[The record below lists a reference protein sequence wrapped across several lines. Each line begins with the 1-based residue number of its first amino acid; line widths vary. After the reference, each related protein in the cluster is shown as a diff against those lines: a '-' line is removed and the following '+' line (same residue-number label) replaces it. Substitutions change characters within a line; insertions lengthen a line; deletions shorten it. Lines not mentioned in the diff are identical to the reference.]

1 MLPGIN
7 TAKDG
12 GVMHK
17 KPERILLG
25 HGSGGRLSHD
35 LLKNSILPAFTNPAL
50 NELHDGARITV
61 GGAKLA
67 FTTDSYV
74 VKPRFFP
81 GGDIGKLAVCGTVN
95 DLAMCGAMPLYLSAG
110 FILEEGLPTA
120 ELEQIVASMRLTAL
134 EAGVDIV
141 TGDTKVVEKGAVDGI
156 YINTAGIGLLEPMAD
171 ISAKR
176 VKPGQVVIV
185 SGYLGDHAIAIMSER
200 HALTL
205 PETIVSDCA
214 PLNKLI
220 HAMLSEVPQ
229 ITMLRDPTRGGLATT
244 LNEIAADA
252 GVGILVEES
261 TLPVRPEVHAV
272 CEILGLDPLYL
283 ANEGKVI
290 VFVEREYSDKVLS
303 IMRDNPLAA
312 AARII
317 GTVTDQPTGQ
327 VVLKTTVG
335 GLRLLDMLSGEQLP
349 RIC

>member
-1 MLPGIN
+1 
-7 TAKDG
+7 
-12 GVMHK
+12 MHK
-17 KPERILLG
+17 KPEHILLG

-35 LLKNSILPAFTNPAL
+35 LLRNIILPAFSNPAL
-50 NELHDGARITV
+50 DELHDGARVTV

-67 FTTDSYV
+67 FATDSYV

-95 DLAMCGAMPLYLSAG
+95 DLAMCGAIPLYLSAG
-110 FILEEGLPTA
+110 FILEEGLPAA
-120 ELEQIVASMRLTAL
+120 ELEQIVASMRLTAQ
-134 EAGVDIV
+134 EAGVAIV

-156 YINTAGIGLLEPMAD
+156 YINTAGIGLLQPGAD
-171 ISAKR
+171 ITANR

-185 SGYLGDHAIAIMSER
+185 SGYLGDHAIAVMSER
-200 HALTL
+200 HGLTL
-205 PETIVSDCA
+205 PEKIISDCA

-220 HAMLSEVPQ
+220 QAMLNEVPA

-252 GVGILVEES
+252 GVGIILEES
-261 TLPVRPEVHAV
+261 TLPVRPEVQAV
-272 CEILGLDPLYL
+272 CEILGFDPLYL

-290 VFVEREYSDKVLS
+290 VFVEEEYSEKVLT
-303 IMRDNPLAA
+303 IMRENPLAG

-317 GTVTDQPTGQ
+317 GSVTEQPAGQ
-327 VVLKTTVG
+327 VALKTTVG